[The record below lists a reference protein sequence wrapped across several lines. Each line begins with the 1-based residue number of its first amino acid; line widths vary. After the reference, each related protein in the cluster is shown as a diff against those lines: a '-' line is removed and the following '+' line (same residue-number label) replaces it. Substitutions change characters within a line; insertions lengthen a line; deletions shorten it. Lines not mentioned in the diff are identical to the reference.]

1 MEVDGF
7 EPLLHVEAGTALAHP
22 GQVAVAD
29 DLGIGIVCAEA
40 LQQLCHASLL
50 GRSAGVGGMAVAVE
64 AALVA
69 DADAVGV
76 VAAGMGARLVLWAA
90 GIYHSILRDVIV
102 VADVVETTRLVA
114 GFQLLHREVPVGT
127 GGTAM
132 YHNQVDFSGI
142 VHLMLNVEC

>member
-1 MEVDGF
+1 M
-7 EPLLHVEAGTALAHP
+7 
-22 GQVAVAD
+22 AD

-76 VAAGMGARLVLWAA
+76 VAAGVGARHFLGTA
-90 GIYHSILRDVIV
+90 GIDFAVFGDVVV
-102 VADVVETTRLVA
+102 VADGLEASRLVA
-114 GFQLLHREVPVGT
+114 GFEVFYCEVLGGSRSGT
-127 GGTAM
+127 V
-132 YHNQVDFSGI
+132 NDD
-142 VHLMLNVEC
+142 

>member
-7 EPLLHVEAGTALAHP
+7 EPFLYVEAGTALAHP

-76 VAAGMGARLVLWAA
+76 VVLGMGAGHFLGTA
-90 GIYHSILRDVIV
+90 GIDFAVFGDVVV
-102 VADVVETTRLVA
+102 VADGLEASRLVA
-114 GFQLLHREVPVGT
+114 GFEVFYREVLGGSRSGT
-127 GGTAM
+127 V
-132 YHNQVDFSGI
+132 NDD
-142 VHLMLNVEC
+142 

>member
-7 EPLLHVEAGTALAHP
+7 EPFLHVEAGTALAHP

-76 VAAGMGARLVLWAA
+76 VAAGVGARHFLGTA
-90 GIYHSILRDVIV
+90 GIDFAVFGDVVV
-102 VADVVETTRLVA
+102 VADGLEAARLVA
-114 GFQLLHREVPVGT
+114 GFEVFYREVLGGSRSGT
-127 GGTAM
+127 
-132 YHNQVDFSGI
+132 VDDD
-142 VHLMLNVEC
+142 